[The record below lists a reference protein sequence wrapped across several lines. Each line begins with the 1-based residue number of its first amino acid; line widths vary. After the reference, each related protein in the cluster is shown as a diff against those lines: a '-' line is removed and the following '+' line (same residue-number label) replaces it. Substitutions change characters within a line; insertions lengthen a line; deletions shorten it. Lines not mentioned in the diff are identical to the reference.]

1 MRVYLSLGVNIG
13 DRAAMLDRAVRA
25 LEDSKHIGVAR
36 CSRHHETEPVGVVDQ
51 PRFLNMAVEI
61 ETELNPLELLE
72 VVKTLETALG
82 RVPAERWGPRAIDID
97 IILMGDRVVDT
108 PELAVPHRE
117 FRNRAFVLEPLAE
130 IAPEAVD
137 PVTGRTVTDLRND
150 LLTAP

>member
-1 MRVYLSLGVNIG
+1 MRVYLSLGANIG
-13 DRAAMLDRAVRA
+13 DRADMLDRAVQSLANSPCIR
-25 LEDSKHIGVAR
+25 VTR

-61 ETELNPLELLE
+61 ETELKPLELLE
-72 VVKTLETALG
+72 VVKALETELG

-130 IAPEAVD
+130 IAPDAVD
-137 PVTGRTVTDLRND
+137 PVTGRTVAELRND